1 MLREGWNFHNDIA
14 LRVELFARARFG
26 ISLEEVPNTIFY
38 ADMVEG
44 GRFVECMI
52 CLLRNNFGYTATNT
66 AVNEFIDKAAPFFNM
81 SGIEM
86 DSSTAQELLDEFW
99 ELMGENV

>member
-1 MLREGWNFHNDIA
+1 
-14 LRVELFARARFG
+14 
-26 ISLEEVPNTIFY
+26 
-38 ADMVEG
+38 
-44 GRFVECMI
+44 MI